1 MSLKAFQAKLAI
13 EVDVIKT
20 EKRKPAWKRAALA
33 EIGPD
38 VRFVQVRSHRGCHG
52 AAHPFV
58 EIAENDTRAAQVLV
72 NDDTFLKE
80 LASLFSLFEKPRSEM
95 NVKDMQRIVVEAN
108 IRAQASA
115 TLATSGTD
123 VIVLMTLYRK
133 SRQHDIAVATSLVPA
148 ILAEGK
154 MKAKFARNES
164 RLVLF
169 P

>member
-1 MSLKAFQAKLAI
+1 
-13 EVDVIKT
+13 
-20 EKRKPAWKRAALA
+20 
-33 EIGPD
+33 
-38 VRFVQVRSHRGCHG
+38 
-52 AAHPFV
+52 
-58 EIAENDTRAAQVLV
+58 
-72 NDDTFLKE
+72 
-80 LASLFSLFEKPRSEM
+80 M

-115 TLATSGTD
+115 TLAPSGTD